1 MGRPFY
7 YSLTAKQLEDRINS
21 YFQYL
26 KDNPEV
32 KGGPSDFLSYVDLDI
47 TKAREIVKNPLK
59 PYEEHRKL
67 LLKAAVMLRAHLE
80 TSPAWSGK
88 DAAKAIYLT
97 KQQLWDGQA
106 YTDRQEINANTNNT
120 VKIQFGSGKAH
131 KKAEDEAF
139 D

>member
-7 YSLTAKQLEDRINS
+7 YNLTAKELEGRINQ
-21 YFQYL
+21 YFKCL
-26 KDNPEV
+26 KDNPTV

-59 PYEEHRKL
+59 PYEDHRKL
-67 LLKAAVMLRAHLE
+67 LLKAAVLLRAHLE

-88 DAAKAIYLT
+88 DGAKAIYLT

-106 YTDRQEINANTNNT
+106 YTDRQEINANTNN
-120 VKIQFGSGKAH
+120 VLKIQFGTGKRR
-131 KKAEDEAF
+131 KKEEEEAF

>member
-7 YSLTAKQLEDRINS
+7 YSLSASELASRIDS
-21 YFQYL
+21 YFQML
-26 KDNPEV
+26 KDNPSI

-59 PYEEHRKL
+59 PYEEHKKL

-120 VKIQFGSGKAH
+120 VKIQFGTGKRR
-131 KKAEDEAF
+131 KKEEEEAF